1 MATKYLGS
9 NSLLY
14 LLNLIKTKFDTKV
27 DKETGKGLS
36 TNDYTT
42 AEKTK
47 LAGIEEGANK
57 YTLPTAA
64 KDMLGGVKTTS
75 TVTSASGYTATPI
88 ISGVPYYRDTTYAV
102 ATTSANGL
110 MSASDKT
117 KLDGIDTG
125 AEVNVIETVKVNGTA
140 QTVSGK
146 AVDIT
151 VPTKTSSLTND
162 SGYITSDDVP
172 VTSVNGDTGDI
183 ETTRSASIQFNS
195 TAALAEGTTGTSDM
209 TAAEIVQAYG
219 HHFAI
224 HAYVSGAGKGEIAA
238 LPLSK
243 RNYGTNVVTFAGTYY
258 DEDEDCTY
266 FMEISVNGT
275 VATVT
280 SYFKVADETTVGD
293 KLDNKVDKVSGKGLS
308 TNDYTTA
315 EKTKLS
321 GIATGAQ
328 VNVIESIKV
337 NGTAQTISSKAVNI
351 TVPTK
356 VSQLT
361 NDSSYAT
368 QTYVDEAIGGITGM
382 SYSVVSTLPSTGK
395 AGVIYLVPK
404 TAETKDI
411 YNEYIWVNNAFELI
425 GTTAPD
431 LSGYVKTTDL
441 VELTNTEVQAIW
453 DEA

>member
-64 KDMLGGVKTTS
+64 KDTLGGVKTTS
-75 TVTSASGYTATPI
+75 TVTSATGYTASPI
-88 ISGVPYYRDTTYAV
+88 ISGVPYYKDTTYAV

-117 KLDGIDTG
+117 KLNGIDTG

-172 VTSVNGDTGDI
+172 VTSVNGETGDV
-183 ETTRSASIQFNS
+183 ETTIGVSIQLDS
-195 TAALAEGTTGTSDM
+195 TAALAEGTTGISDM
-209 TAAEIVQAYG
+209 PAAEIVQAYVNLC
-219 HHFAI
+219 AI
-224 HAYVSGAGKGEIAA
+224 HAYVFGAEKGEIAA

-243 RNYGTNVVTFAGTYY
+243 RNYSTNVVTFAGTYY
-258 DEDEDCTY
+258 DEDEDGTY
-266 FMEISVNGT
+266 FMEISVNGY
-275 VATVT
+275 VATLT
-280 SYFKVADETTVGD
+280 SYFKVADETAVGD

>member
-64 KDMLGGVKTTS
+64 KDTLGGVKTTS
-75 TVTSASGYTATPI
+75 TVTSASGYTASPI
-88 ISGVPYYRDTTYAV
+88 ISGVPYYKDTTYAV

-117 KLDGIDTG
+117 KLNGIDTG

-183 ETTRSASIQFNS
+183 ETTRTASIQFNS

-209 TAAEIVQAYG
+209 TAAEIVQAYA
-219 HHFAI
+219 HRFAI
-224 HAYVSGAGKGEIAA
+224 HAYVAGAGKGEIAA

-441 VELTNTEVQAIW
+441 VELTNTEVQTIW

>member
-64 KDMLGGVKTTS
+64 KDTLGGVKTTS

-88 ISGVPYYRDTTYAV
+88 ISGVPYYKDTTYAV

-117 KLDGIDTG
+117 KLNGIDTG

-172 VTSVNGDTGDI
+172 VTSVNGETGDV
-183 ETTRSASIQFNS
+183 ETTRGVSIQLDS

-209 TAAEIVQAYG
+209 TAAEIIRAYVNLC
-219 HHFAI
+219 AI
-224 HAYVSGAGKGEIAA
+224 HAYVFGAGKGEIAA

-243 RNYGTNVVTFAGTYY
+243 RNYDTNVVTFAGTYY
-258 DEDEDCTY
+258 DEDEDGTY
-266 FMEISVNGT
+266 FMEISVNGY
-275 VATVT
+275 VATLT
-280 SYFKVADETTVGD
+280 SYFKVADETAVGD